1 MLTLQG
7 RVINCFKKLAEPN
20 AKTGEV
26 FDPKPKVQI
35 LGETPL
41 KGGGVEM
48 STTTLSVTDLPAW
61 DKLKGQV
68 VRVYVAQWFSD
79 KGGDGGL
86 YVLKGTTPEVIKA

>member
-7 RVINCFKKLAEPN
+7 RVINCFKKLSEPDS
-20 AKTGEV
+20 KTGEV
-26 FDPKPKVQI
+26 REQKPKVQI

-48 STTTLSVTDLPAW
+48 GTTTLSVTDLPRW
-61 DKLKGQV
+61 EKLKGQV
-68 VRVYVAQWFSD
+68 VRCHVAQWFSD

-86 YVLKGTTPEVIKA
+86 YLVKGTEPEVVK